1 MQNRSIIYLFLS
13 ILRILEYEWQ
23 SCALPMI
30 KEKMVY
36 NKNDKSF
43 IMVVSFN
50 GHNPCPGQKTEYL
63 DTETPQNRDTAIF
76 F

>member
-1 MQNRSIIYLFLS
+1 
-13 ILRILEYEWQ
+13 
-23 SCALPMI
+23 
-30 KEKMVY
+30 MVY